1 MERNVMPTGRQT
13 KLTPALQ
20 TAITQA
26 VALGVPLVSAANY
39 AGVSKPT
46 ILEWLQRGQGTH
58 ASRSR
63 TKLYADFAD
72 AIAYARAQDEIR
84 RLARLE
90 QAARGGA
97 VVYRK
102 TTETVNAQGEVV
114 RRVTEERTTEPAWS
128 ADAWVLERSR
138 PETWGPRAKVDLRLT
153 IEAAAAKVAAEL
165 GLTVEEVL
173 TEAKLL
179 LEEVDRGDSQ

>member
-1 MERNVMPTGRQT
+1 MPTGRQT
-13 KLTPALQ
+13 KSTPAIQ
-20 TAITQA
+20 TAIVQA
-26 VALGVPLVSAANY
+26 VSLGVPLVTAGHY

-58 ASRSR
+58 TSRPTTR
-63 TKLYADFAD
+63 LYAAFAD
-72 AIAYARAQDEIR
+72 AIAHARAQDEIR
-84 RLARLE
+84 RIARLE
-90 QAARGGA
+90 QAAKGGA

-102 TTETVNAQGEVV
+102 TTESVNAQGEVT
-114 RRVTEERTTEPAWS
+114 RRITEERLSEPSWN
-128 ADAWVLERSR
+128 ADAWHLERSR
-138 PETWGPRAKVDLRLT
+138 PETWGPRAKLDLRLT
-153 IEAAAAKVAAEL
+153 IEAAAKVAAEL